1 MGGLMGQRKELLLG
15 VLLVAIALVVW
26 RNLGDDAT
34 VAPAGSHRGRPA
46 TRIDLNTVRVFPV
59 MWAALSSPR
68 PSYDPS
74 GRNVFQYGVIP
85 VPTPPPLTPAEQAA
99 IRAAQEEA
107 ARRAEQERLRLEQE
121 AQQRAVDLAAQQA
134 AATPPPPPRPQ
145 PPPVNLKFIGYLG
158 PPEAKIAVL
167 HDGADFIFARPGD
180 KVSKGVTILEIGYES
195 IKFGYVD
202 PKFKGESLTL
212 PMSGSL

>member
-1 MGGLMGQRKELLLG
+1 MGGLMGKRKELLLG
-15 VLLVAIALVVW
+15 LLLVATAVVVW
-26 RNLGDDAT
+26 RNLGEEPAT
-34 VAPAGSHRGRPA
+34 APAGSRGGRPA
-46 TRIDLNTVRVFPV
+46 TRVDLNLVRVFPV
-59 MWAALSSPR
+59 MWAALSTPR

-74 GRNVFQYGVIP
+74 GRNVFQYGAIP
-85 VPTPPPLTPAEQAA
+85 VPTPPPLTPEEQAA
-99 IRAAQEEA
+99 VRAAQE
-107 ARRAEQERLRLEQE
+107 RAELERLRAEQE
-121 AQQRAVDLAAQQA
+121 AQQRAAEEAVRFAAQQA

-180 KVSKGVTILEIGYES
+180 EVAKGVTILEIGYES

-212 PMSGSL
+212 PMSSTP